1 MAGSLNKVLLI
12 GRLGQDPKL
21 SYTASGTPV
30 ANFTM
35 ATDESY
41 TDREGKKVEQTE
53 WHRIVVWSKQ
63 AELCANYLSKGR
75 LVMVEGKLQTRNYE
89 KEGQKHYITEIVAQR
104 VQFLDSKQEGTA
116 AAPRAA
122 KGESQGDDQ
131 EDMGPA
137 FPSEASGM
145 DDVPF

>member
-89 KEGQKHYITEIVAQR
+89 KEGQKHYVTEIVAQR

-122 KGESQGDDQ
+122 KGESQGYGQ